1 MIATTRPNLLRDLLR
16 ALTLAAAAGI
26 GSAVAA
32 GAVVVLLA
40 AAGA

>member
-1 MIATTRPNLLRDLLR
+1 MNTAARPNLLRDLLR
-16 ALTLAAAAGI
+16 ALSLAAAAGV